1 MRGMTNVTDNN
12 SNNNYDDDYYDND
25 DDYYSNSRISINA
38 TNTSPSTSQYVGL
51 TIREYNSNGNI
62 YKNFDDE
69 VRFTVTKLD
78 NYGSYYTANSND
90 YYINNNRYT
99 FSSYDDGYAT
109 LSNYL
114 QFYNNGTYKVRVENT
129 ENGATSDVTIY
140 VGGSSCS

>member
-1 MRGMTNVTDNN
+1 MRGTTNVTDNN
-12 SNNNYDDDYYDND
+12 SDNNYND
-25 DDYYSNSRISINA
+25 DDYYNNNSRISINA

-51 TIREYNSNGNI
+51 TVRVYNSNGNI
-62 YKNFDDE
+62 DTNFDNE

-90 YYINNNRYT
+90 YYINNNRYN

-129 ENGATSDVTIY
+129 ENGATSDVSIY
-140 VGGSSCS
+140 VG